1 VDRLR
6 RHWLRARSDDFEE
19 ISDRDE
25 PTVDDGATN
34 RSRLFGNLAPGADV
48 RRLLHSPP
56 EAPGAVHEAP
66 TPPELPK
73 VRAAPL
79 MDRRPITLQFRKHDV
94 DPKLGELELEILRKL
109 LNGETVT
116 VPSSQRVRLELAGV
130 LRETAQGIVVTA
142 QGRDLAHQRT
152 VDSVAGDA
160 PGSAR
165 VRRDG
170 RGRRLPFQRR
180 SIF

>member
-1 VDRLR
+1 MTTLR
-6 RHWLRARSDDFEE
+6 KLSRQTRAALPHTATAAVTAAGLFKFHPKTFLKNEARSDDFEE

-79 MDRRPITLQFRKHDV
+79 MDRRPITLRFR
-94 DPKLGELELEILRKL
+94 E
-109 LNGETVT
+109 
-116 VPSSQRVRLELAGV
+116 A
-130 LRETAQGIVVTA
+130 
-142 QGRDLAHQRT
+142 
-152 VDSVAGDA
+152 
-160 PGSAR
+160 
-165 VRRDG
+165 
-170 RGRRLPFQRR
+170 
-180 SIF
+180 